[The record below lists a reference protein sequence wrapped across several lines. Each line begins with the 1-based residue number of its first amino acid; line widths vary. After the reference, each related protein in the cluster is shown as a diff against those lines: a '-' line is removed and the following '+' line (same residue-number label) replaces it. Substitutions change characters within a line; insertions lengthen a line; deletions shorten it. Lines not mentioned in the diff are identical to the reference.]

1 MPADQLI
8 PAMQFISN
16 SLNVECEF
24 CHTEGAFEKDDKK
37 PKETA
42 RKMIQMQF
50 AINKEN
56 FKGEPEVTCFSCHR
70 GSHDPIRTPIIPD
83 EEPKRAEKPAES
95 ATLPA
100 ADQVIDKYIQAVGG
114 AEALQKITSRS
125 EKGTITVGG
134 RPTPIELWTKA
145 PDKRISIMHTPN
157 GDNITAYDGHNGWLG
172 SPGGRPPRD
181 ISPAEV
187 DPVRLDSDFNLPLD
201 LKKIFSQFRVR
212 PGDKVGDHETIQLIG
227 IREGKPPVRFFFD
240 KDSGLLVR
248 MVRYV
253 ATPLGLNPAEIDYAD
268 YRTEGGVKIP
278 YRWTLARPLG
288 RFTIQVDQVQQ
299 NIPIE
304 DTKFS
309 KPAASAEQKPAK

>member
-1 MPADQLI
+1 M
-8 PAMQFISN
+8 
-16 SLNVECEF
+16 
-24 CHTEGAFEKDDKK
+24 
-37 PKETA
+37 
-42 RKMIQMQF
+42 
-50 AINKEN
+50 
-56 FKGEPEVTCFSCHR
+56 
-70 GSHDPIRTPIIPD
+70 
-83 EEPKRAEKPAES
+83 
-95 ATLPA
+95 
-100 ADQVIDKYIQAVGG
+100 
-114 AEALQKITSRS
+114 
-125 EKGTITVGG
+125 
-134 RPTPIELWTKA
+134 
-145 PDKRISIMHTPN
+145 
-157 GDNITAYDGHNGWLG
+157 
-172 SPGGRPPRD
+172 
-181 ISPAEV
+181 
-187 DPVRLDSDFNLPLD
+187 RLDSDFNLPLD

-212 PGDKVGDHETIQLIG
+212 PGDKVGDHETVQLIG